1 MSAARLEALARLEQ
15 EAPSRIFR
23 AWVEDWELSVRTR
36 PGPEI
41 EVMLLQKYRGVR
53 FRDPVDNSL
62 KVVYGKNAEY
72 FKRNADD
79 PPEETWGWHLLGHD
93 PDVDPEADPHCCFKA
108 YDLEIVVESMLET
121 GQDMDLWVLEEQMFR
136 D

>member
-23 AWVEDWELSVRTR
+23 AWVEDWELSMRTR
-36 PGPEI
+36 PGPEV

-79 PPEETWGWHLLGHD
+79 PPGETWGWHLLGHD
-93 PDVDPEADPHCCFKA
+93 PDVDPEADPNCFES
-108 YDLEIVVESMLET
+108 YDLEIVIESMQVTAQVL
-121 GQDMDLWVLEEQMFR
+121 DLQVIPGPA
-136 D
+136 